1 MAMLL
6 GGRSSE
12 ELVFGEITTGASDD
26 IERCTDIARAMVTQY
41 GMSDR
46 LGPQQLGKVKGEV
59 FLGRDMG
66 HEADY
71 SAEVASVVDAEV
83 RRLIDSAHD
92 RARTILTTHRSTLD
106 LLATRLVEKE
116 TLEDADL
123 AEIFGPL
130 DKGSGIGTPEPVAT
144 DEPAPVEPELVGV
157 SAGTVAVEVA
167 PVVERTASP
176 VIEPAPARRRWW
188 QRRVS
193 NPSPRP
199 SGT

>member
-1 MAMLL
+1 
-6 GGRSSE
+6 
-12 ELVFGEITTGASDD
+12 
-26 IERCTDIARAMVTQY
+26 MVTQY

-46 LGPQQLGKVKGEV
+46 LGPQQLGKPRGEV
-59 FLGRDMG
+59 FLGREQG

-83 RRLIDSAHD
+83 RRLIDHAHD
-92 RARTILTTHRSTLD
+92 RARAILTTHRATLD
-106 LLATRLVEKE
+106 EIATRLVEKE

-130 DKGSGIGTPEPVAT
+130 DKGTGIPQPDATPTDVPAPITPAPVAAGAAVAESVPST
-144 DEPAPVEPELVGV
+144 EPAPSGAP
-157 SAGTVAVEVA
+157 A
-167 PVVERTASP
+167 PVAQP
-176 VIEPAPARRRWW
+176 RRRWW

-193 NPSPRP
+193 PSPRP